1 MYNVQNYIN
10 KLEELKEW
18 DFPFERFKHIEE
30 VKKEEAKEEPKVEE
44 IKDDGTTDVVEQ
56 LQKPKKKIRLDTV
69 VEGGGESKDV
79 EGMRRLLKGF
89 EVLNVHFHFIAEQ
102 DITKLHTK
110 SKYQGLFDIGVLS
123 LWSAGYMKSK
133 EFSSLFKHKAPV
145 HVESADFIIA
155 LKKENRVEYRKKL
168 IEAA

>member
-10 KLEELKEW
+10 KLEELTEW

-30 VKKEEAKEEPKVEE
+30 VKKEEAEPKVEE
-44 IKDDGTTDVVEQ
+44 IKDDGGDMVSK
-56 LQKPKKKIRLDTV
+56 LQKPSKSIRLDTV
-69 VEGGGESKDV
+69 VEGGGESKDA
-79 EGMRRLLKGF
+79 EGERRLLRGF
-89 EVLNVHFHFIAEQ
+89 ELLNVHFHFLAEQ

-123 LWSAGYMKSK
+123 LHSAGYMKSK

-145 HVESADFIIA
+145 HVETADYVIA
-155 LKKENRVEYRKKL
+155 LKKENRAKYRSTLVEV
-168 IEAA
+168 A